1 MLENAFSPLTD
12 WGLLVL
18 RLGAGVVFLAHGLL
32 KVRSPGGAGGLA
44 GWLKQIGVPAPG
56 FLAWVVIVLETAG
69 AILLMLG
76 LGTRI
81 LALGFAIDMLVA
93 LFLVKRKVMKI
104 GFIGMQGTGW
114 ELDFVM
120 LAQVVALML
129 TGAGGLALDPAV
141 GL

>member
-44 GWLKQIGVPAPG
+44 GWLKQMGVPAPG
-56 FLAWVVIVLETAG
+56 LLAWVVIVLETAG

-93 LFLVKRKVMKI
+93 LFLVKRKVMKV
-104 GFIGMQGTGW
+104 GFVGTQGTGW
-114 ELDFVM
+114 EMDFAM
-120 LAQVVALML
+120 LIQSVALML
-129 TGAGGLALDPAV
+129 MGGGRFGLDALL